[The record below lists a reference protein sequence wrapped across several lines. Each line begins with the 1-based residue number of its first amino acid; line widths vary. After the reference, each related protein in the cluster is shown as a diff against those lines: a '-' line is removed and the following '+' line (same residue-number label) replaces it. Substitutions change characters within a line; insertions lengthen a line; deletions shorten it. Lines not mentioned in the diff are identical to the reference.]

1 VLLYPDKIGIDLNG
15 NRDKDRY
22 MNMKKFNALLWIII
36 LSSNAAAS
44 ATLTPA
50 TFNWSGV
57 YVGGFLGGATGTSIT
72 ATEPLRLDNNAYWYR
87 PYHNSFGYNTSSSF
101 TGGATLGYNW
111 QFAHTP
117 YLVGLEG
124 EYGYLNE
131 QGSSADSNQTRYA
144 ALPGN
149 NLYEKSRSTMSIGN
163 AYGYALIGGRIAY
176 ALNRTLFY
184 LKSGTVFTKNQSSY
198 NSVKTE
204 DMAPVYLNISGSNNI
219 TGYGVGAGIEY
230 ALPYLA
236 NASVK
241 IEYLYLGIN
250 KSQYVYGHCSCDFL
264 WRTTEHING
273 IHTAKI
279 GFNYN
284 FG

>member
-1 VLLYPDKIGIDLNG
+1 
-15 NRDKDRY
+15 
-22 MNMKKFNALLWIII
+22 MKKFNALLCIII
-36 LSSNAAAS
+36 LSCDAAAG
-44 ATLTPA
+44 ATQTPPVL
-50 TFNWSGV
+50 NWSGA
-57 YVGGFLGGATGTSIT
+57 YVGGFLGGATGASVT
-72 ATEPLRLDNNAYWYR
+72 ATEPLRLDNNTYWHR
-87 PYHNSFGYNTSSSF
+87 PYHDSFGYDTSSSF
-101 TGGATLGYNW
+101 IGGATLGYNW

-131 QGSSADSNQTRYA
+131 QGSSGDPNQTPYA

-149 NLYEKSRSTMSIGN
+149 NLYEKSSSTISIGN
-163 AYGYALIGGRIAY
+163 SYGYALIGGRIGY
-176 ALNRTLFY
+176 ALDRALFY
-184 LKSGTVFTKNQSSY
+184 LKSGAVFTKNQSSY

-230 ALPYLA
+230 ALPFLA

-241 IEYLYLGIN
+241 AEYLYLGIN
-250 KSQYVYGHCSCDFL
+250 ESQNVYGHCSCDFL
-264 WRTTEHING
+264 WRTIEHING

-279 GFNYN
+279 GINYN